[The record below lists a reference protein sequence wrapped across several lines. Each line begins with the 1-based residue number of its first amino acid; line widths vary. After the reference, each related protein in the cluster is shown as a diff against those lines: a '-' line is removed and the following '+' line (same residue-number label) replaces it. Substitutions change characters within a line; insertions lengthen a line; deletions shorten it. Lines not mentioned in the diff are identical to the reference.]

1 MNLYCINCSM
11 FTKDSNIKI
20 KCKTDGKINVYS
32 RCIDCSFEIFE
43 AIHKKGLRDLLKV
56 SSIYK
61 TLFLIV

>member
-56 SSIYK
+56 
-61 TLFLIV
+61 